1 MKISI
6 IGAGSVGTAIA
17 YAAAIQGVGDELV
30 LYDLDGP
37 KATAE
42 ILDLQH
48 GLQFVPSTS
57 VSGGDDL
64 ASCRGSDV
72 VVITAGAKQKPGQS
86 RLDLASANADIT
98 RELVPRLLDL
108 APDTVLLFVTNPVD
122 VVTYL
127 GQEIARARGV
137 DPGRVIGS
145 GTVLD
150 TSRLRH
156 RLAERLQVA
165 LSSVHATIVGE
176 HGDSEIALWS
186 IANVGGEPLPFG
198 AGELDE
204 LLHEVRHAA
213 YRIIEGKGATNL
225 AIGLSTARILAA
237 IDDDE
242 HAVLPVS
249 SRHAVDGVGEICFS
263 LPTVVGRQG
272 AVRTL
277 AVPMSEA
284 ERAGLAA
291 SARAIRAVIDQ
302 VA

>member
-17 YAAAIQGVGDELV
+17 YASAIQGVGDEIV
-30 LYDLDGP
+30 LYDLNGP

-64 ASCRGSDV
+64 AACRDSDV

-86 RLDLASANADIT
+86 RLDLAAANADIT
-98 RELVPRLLDL
+98 RDLVPRLLDL

-122 VVTYL
+122 VVTF
-127 GQEIARARGV
+127 IAQDVAAARGV
-137 DPGRVIGS
+137 DLGRVIGS

-156 RLAERLQVA
+156 RLAERLGVA

-186 IANVGGEPLPFG
+186 IANVGGEPLPFP
-198 AGELDE
+198 AGELDD
-204 LLHEVRHAA
+204 LLHDVRNAA

-242 HAVLPVS
+242 HAVLPIS
-249 SRHAVDGVGEICFS
+249 SRHAIGGVGEVCFS
-263 LPTVVGRQG
+263 LPTVVGRRG
-272 AVRTL
+272 VVRTL
-277 AVPMSEA
+277 DVPMSDG
-284 ERAGLAA
+284 ERAGLAD
-291 SARAIRAVIDQ
+291 SARAIRTVIDQ
-302 VA
+302 VS

>member
-1 MKISI
+1 
-6 IGAGSVGTAIA
+6 
-17 YAAAIQGVGDELV
+17 
-30 LYDLDGP
+30 
-37 KATAE
+37 
-42 ILDLQH
+42 
-48 GLQFVPSTS
+48 
-57 VSGGDDL
+57 
-64 ASCRGSDV
+64 
-72 VVITAGAKQKPGQS
+72 
-86 RLDLASANADIT
+86 
-98 RELVPRLLDL
+98 
-108 APDTVLLFVTNPVD
+108 
-122 VVTYL
+122 
-127 GQEIARARGV
+127 
-137 DPGRVIGS
+137 
-145 GTVLD
+145 
-150 TSRLRH
+150 
-156 RLAERLQVA
+156 

-198 AGELDE
+198 ADELDE
-204 LLHEVRHAA
+204 LLHEVRQAA

-291 SARAIRAVIDQ
+291 SARAIREVIDQ